1 MKKKLIK
8 KKGILFWITGLS
20 GSGKT
25 KLSKRIKKSI
35 IKNYGPTVL
44 FSGDD
49 IRQIFNLKG
58 YSYKERY
65 NTVMKYCLLSKFI
78 TSQDVNV
85 IFAVVGL
92 MSGIRKW
99 NKKNI
104 DNYIEI
110 YIKSDIKK
118 IKEKRLKKI
127 YRVKTKQVVGID
139 IKPEIPTKPDITIVN
154 NFNKNLDELKSE
166 LILKL
171 EKILVSK

>member
-1 MKKKLIK
+1 
-8 KKGILFWITGLS
+8 
-20 GSGKT
+20 
-25 KLSKRIKKSI
+25 
-35 IKNYGPTVL
+35 
-44 FSGDD
+44 
-49 IRQIFNLKG
+49 
-58 YSYKERY
+58 
-65 NTVMKYCLLSKFI
+65 MKYCLLSKFI

-127 YRVKTKQVVGID
+127 YRIKTKQVVGID

-154 NFNKNLDELKSE
+154 NFNKNLDELKNE
-166 LILKL
+166 LISKI
-171 EKILVSK
+171 ERILVLK